1 MVLMIVI
8 VRMRVCDLA
17 VGMLVRMR
25 CARRRHHLV
34 SVIVMAVIMGMFMG
48 VGDRTMRVRMS
59 VSGHLDSFCRCNRSM
74 RKRNA
79 MVGEPQPRWGRSFE
93 LDQV

>member
-1 MVLMIVI
+1 MIMVLMIVI

-34 SVIVMAVIMGMFMG
+34 SVIVMVVIMGMFMG
-48 VGDRTMRVRMS
+48 VGD
-59 VSGHLDSFCRCNRSM
+59 
-74 RKRNA
+74 
-79 MVGEPQPRWGRSFE
+79 
-93 LDQV
+93 